1 MLVKT
6 DPALIFR
13 IKKIKYIGRNIV
25 HWEFFFLLKTLSSFG
40 YIDGLIDKKHRHSHP
55 SAHQNLLIVRSR
67 EVTMLGRKSDKI
79 ETKYKI
85 LKMLPESDIKLR
97 SNVVGRGDKEDKE

>member
-1 MLVKT
+1 
-6 DPALIFR
+6 
-13 IKKIKYIGRNIV
+13 
-25 HWEFFFLLKTLSSFG
+25 
-40 YIDGLIDKKHRHSHP
+40 
-55 SAHQNLLIVRSR
+55 
-67 EVTMLGRKSDKI
+67 MLGRKSDKI